1 MDELNEVPAFDI
13 AKRRRTASQD
23 GDMLFSDNGFN
34 LNLNMNSENINGY
47 ASITPITWQSVINK
61 ETLKSFSFIII
72 RPIQSSSSIHPFY
85 PVSIFNPSSQTL
97 HSTVVTSIPHSIET
111 NTNNSDLYE
120 TDTPTET
127 DLKRST
133 DSTHPPSNSVNPL

>member
-1 MDELNEVPAFDI
+1 
-13 AKRRRTASQD
+13 
-23 GDMLFSDNGFN
+23 MLFSDNGFN
-34 LNLNMNSENINGY
+34 LNLNMNSENINVY

-72 RPIQSSSSIHPFY
+72 RPIQPSSSIHPFY

-97 HSTVVTSIPHSIET
+97 QSTVVNSIPHSIET

-127 DLKRST
+127 DLKHST